1 MVEAGTNLKAMQDIL
16 GHSDISTT
24 MNIYAEASKDL
35 KEIEMEN
42 FGNKIE
48 NNLQKYAK
56 LNKNLP
62 IFLTNF

>member
-48 NNLQKYAK
+48 NNLQKIRKA
-56 LNKNLP
+56 
-62 IFLTNF
+62 